1 MIFMSRLELVRALI
15 HLHTKYEFKHRP
27 NRDVN
32 VFWYIDD
39 EEDLI
44 VNYTEEKHDELG
56 ELNIDGLCRSFYNAG
71 YVKIIDFHN
80 EDYTFNQFNEI
91 TPLVINMCIL
101 IMKDEQITS
110 S

>member
-1 MIFMSRLELVRALI
+1 MNRLELVRALI
-15 HLHTKYEFKHRP
+15 HLHTKYEFKHKP

-39 EEDLI
+39 EGDLI
-44 VNYTEEKHDELG
+44 VNYTEEKYDELG
-56 ELNIDGLCRSFYNAG
+56 NLYLDGLCRSFYNAG

-80 EDYTFNQFNEI
+80 NEDYTFSQFNEI

-101 IMKDEQITS
+101 IMKDKQITS